1 MTINNVIEKIKE
13 SKKVAITFHTSPDGD
28 SLGSSTALTLALRS
42 LGKDCSILC
51 KEAIPQTF
59 TYLPCSEEITGE
71 NYNVEKDID
80 LVIVLDCGDF
90 KRINAEILLEDRNYT
105 LINLDHHM
113 SNELYGDLN
122 YVNTNAA
129 AVGEIVYQILK
140 LLDISLTKEIG
151 IALYTSLLTDTGSFR
166 HSNTTSDT
174 HNIAGDI
181 INTGIDFSE
190 IHRIIFDNKSF
201 NKVKLYGKA
210 IETMTLECNKKVV
223 FMELTNKILKE
234 LNLDGSDTSDLIAFG
249 SKVEGA
255 EVTVLI
261 KESEDGVKVS
271 LRSKNKVDVRK
282 VAEDFNGGG
291 HIRAAGFVAESN
303 IQTIKEKLITILEKE
318 LIQ

>member
-13 SKKVAITFHTSPDGD
+13 SKKIAITFHTSPDGD
-28 SLGSSTALTLALRS
+28 SLGSSTALALALRS
-42 LGKDCSILC
+42 IGKDCTILC

-71 NYNVEKDID
+71 NYNVEQDTD

-90 KRINAEILLEDRNYT
+90 KRINAEILLKDRNYT
-105 LINLDHHM
+105 LINVDHHM
-113 SNELYGDLN
+113 SNELYGDVN

-129 AVGEIVYQILK
+129 AVGEIIYEILK

-151 IALYTSLLTDTGSFR
+151 VALYTSLLTDTGSFR

-201 NKVKLYGKA
+201 NKVKLYGKV

-223 FMELTNKILKE
+223 FMELANKMLEE

-249 SKVEGA
+249 SKVESA
-255 EVTVLI
+255 EVTVMI

-282 VAEDFNGGG
+282 VAEGFNGGG

-318 LIQ
+318 LI

>member
-13 SKKVAITFHTSPDGD
+13 SKKIAITFHTSPDGD
-28 SLGSSTALTLALRS
+28 SLGSSTALALALRS

-71 NYNVEKDID
+71 NYNVEKDTD

-90 KRINAEILLEDRNYT
+90 KRINAEILLKDRDYT

-151 IALYTSLLTDTGSFR
+151 VALYTSLLTDTGSFR

-201 NKVKLYGKA
+201 NKVKLYGKV

-223 FMELTNKILKE
+223 FMELTNKMLEE
-234 LNLDGSDTSDLIAFG
+234 LNLDGSDTSDLITFG

-282 VAEDFNGGG
+282 VAEGFNGGG

-318 LIQ
+318 LI

>member
-13 SKKVAITFHTSPDGD
+13 SKKIAITFHASPDGD

-42 LGKDCSILC
+42 IGKDCTILC

-71 NYNVEKDID
+71 NYNVEKDTD

-90 KRINAEILLEDRNYT
+90 KRINAEILLENRDYT
-105 LINLDHHM
+105 LINVDHHM

-140 LLDISLTKEIG
+140 LLDINLTKEIG
-151 IALYTSLLTDTGSFR
+151 VALYTSLLTDTGSFR

-201 NKVKLYGKA
+201 NKVKLYGKV

-223 FMELTNKILKE
+223 FIELTNKMLEE

-249 SKVEGA
+249 SKVEGS

-271 LRSKNKVDVRK
+271 LRSKNKIDVRR
-282 VAEDFNGGG
+282 VAEGFNGGG

-318 LIQ
+318 LI

>member
-13 SKKVAITFHTSPDGD
+13 SKKIAITFHTSPDGD

-42 LGKDCSILC
+42 IGKDCTILC
-51 KEAIPQTF
+51 KEAIPETF

-71 NYNVEKDID
+71 NYNVEQDTD

-90 KRINAEILLEDRNYT
+90 KRINAEILLKDRDYT
-105 LINLDHHM
+105 LINVDHHM
-113 SNELYGDLN
+113 SNELYGDVN

-129 AVGEIVYQILK
+129 AVGEIVYEILK
-140 LLDISLTKEIG
+140 LLDINLTKEIG
-151 IALYTSLLTDTGSFR
+151 VALYTSLLTDTGSFR

-201 NKVKLYGKA
+201 NKVKLYGKV

-223 FMELTNKILKE
+223 FMELTNKILEE
-234 LNLDGSDTSDLIAFG
+234 LDLDGSDTSDLIAFG

-318 LIQ
+318 LI

>member
-13 SKKVAITFHTSPDGD
+13 SKKIAITFHTSPDGD

-71 NYNVEKDID
+71 NYNVEKDTD

-90 KRINAEILLEDRNYT
+90 KRINAEILLKDRDYT

-122 YVNTNAA
+122 YVNTNAS

-151 IALYTSLLTDTGSFR
+151 VALYTSLLTDTGSFR

-201 NKVKLYGKA
+201 NKVKLYGKV
-210 IETMTLECNKKVV
+210 IETMALECNKKVV
-223 FMELTNKILKE
+223 FMELTNKMLEE
-234 LNLDGSDTSDLIAFG
+234 LNLDGSDTSDLITFG

-282 VAEDFNGGG
+282 VAEGFNGGG

-318 LIQ
+318 LI

>member
-13 SKKVAITFHTSPDGD
+13 SKKIAITFHTSPDGD

-42 LGKDCSILC
+42 IGKDCTILC

-71 NYNVEKDID
+71 NYNVEQDTD

-90 KRINAEILLEDRNYT
+90 KRINAEILLKDRDYT
-105 LINLDHHM
+105 LINVDHHM
-113 SNELYGDLN
+113 SNELYGDIN

-129 AVGEIVYQILK
+129 AVGEIIYEILK

-151 IALYTSLLTDTGSFR
+151 VALYTSLLTDTGSFR

-201 NKVKLYGKA
+201 NKVKLYGKV
-210 IETMTLECNKKVV
+210 IEAMTLECNKKVV
-223 FMELTNKILKE
+223 FMELTNKMLEE

-249 SKVEGA
+249 SKVESA

-282 VAEDFNGGG
+282 VAEGFNGGG

-318 LIQ
+318 LI